1 MKLLRNIS
9 LPLIAS
15 LALFACERDY
25 DAPLLT
31 EPEYTGPAANITIS
45 ELRTQ
50 NAAATDRPLSSLRK
64 TRYSKPSSQVTMNQE
79 TSSRKSTCRMKRVPL
94 KWK

>member
-1 MKLLRNIS
+1 MKLLKNIS

-31 EPEYTGPAANITIS
+31 EPEYTGPSANITIS

-50 NAAATDRPLSSLRK
+50 TAAATEDTPVII
-64 TRYSKPSSQVTMNQE
+64 SQDQVLNLVFNAAGVKDVLLTLFNQIIGA
-79 TSSRKSTCRMKRVPL
+79 
-94 KWK
+94 

>member
-31 EPEYTGPAANITIS
+31 EPEYTGPAANTTIS
-45 ELRTQ
+45 KLRAQT
-50 NAAATDRPLSSLRK
+50 AAATPD
-64 TRYSKPSSQVTMNQE
+64 
-79 TSSRKSTCRMKRVPL
+79 VPVIITPVSYTHL
-94 KWK
+94 TLPTT

>member
-31 EPEYTGPAANITIS
+31 EPEY
-45 ELRTQ
+45 LC
-50 NAAATDRPLSSLRK
+50 
-64 TRYSKPSSQVTMNQE
+64 M
-79 TSSRKSTCRMKRVPL
+79 
-94 KWK
+94 

>member
-31 EPEYTGPAANITIS
+31 EPEYTVRQPIS
-45 ELRTQ
+45 RFQ
-50 NAAATDRPLSSLRK
+50 NCVHKMQQQQLMCPLLSHK
-64 TRYSKPSSQVTMNQE
+64 AKY
-79 TSSRKSTCRMKRVPL
+79 
-94 KWK
+94 

>member
-31 EPEYTGPAANITIS
+31 EPEYTGIGGIQEQLSDVHCLLP
-45 ELRTQ
+45 EQ
-50 NAAATDRPLSSLRK
+50 NRS
-64 TRYSKPSSQVTMNQE
+64 VH
-79 TSSRKSTCRMKRVPL
+79 CRCNNG
-94 KWK
+94 

>member
-31 EPEYTGPAANITIS
+31 EP
-45 ELRTQ
+45 
-50 NAAATDRPLSSLRK
+50 
-64 TRYSKPSSQVTMNQE
+64 
-79 TSSRKSTCRMKRVPL
+79 
-94 KWK
+94 

>member
-50 NAAATDRPLSSLRK
+50 TFLSSSRK
-64 TRYSKPSSQVTMNQE
+64 TRYSKPSSRVMMNQE
-79 TSSRKSTCRMKRVPL
+79 TSSKKSTCRMKRVPL

>member
-45 ELRTQ
+45 ELRTEMRQ
-50 NAAATDRPLSSLRK
+50 QLKMRLSLSRKTKCLKPLSL
-64 TRYSKPSSQVTMNQE
+64 VTMNQE
-79 TSSRKSTCRMKRVPL
+79 TSSRKSICKMKRVPL

>member
-45 ELRTQ
+45 ELRRCT
-50 NAAATDRPLSSLRK
+50 RRWLSQREN
-64 TRYSKPSSQVTMNQE
+64 RYLSD
-79 TSSRKSTCRMKRVPL
+79 CRGRRALPNSPAWL
-94 KWK
+94 PQ